1 MMPPQGTVYRMLAHA
16 QTAFLPMLQTV
27 GAIQGKLE
35 LAPRLRQLAILRVA
49 QRDGCEYEL
58 VQHEVISRIEGVPEE
73 QIASLRAGRATG
85 GEFDETDT
93 LVLRFVDEVL
103 DQIEAGESTFA
114 AMTQRFSAREI
125 VELLVVIGQYHAM
138 AMLLRST
145 ALEPQPPLDA
155 EAILAARGG
164 AQRWKIEP
172 SPALARERQAGAR
185 PNRRGRER
193 RTGSLRDDQR
203 AFTRQR
209 LKEAALEVIARDG
222 YPSATIDEI
231 AATAGASRAT
241 FYLHFKSKADLIR
254 ELVETVPDRDR
265 EHIWAGLSRLRD
277 PDPETVR
284 AWLDEVIALYDAQRL
299 YFLAVEQAVAGGA
312 RVDRGLLPTGRPVPR
327 PGRTGFPRGRRG
339 RPRAPVAAVGPAQPG
354 FCFLWRVRGIEL
366 EEERTMTR
374 LTQIWHDALS
384 ARQ

>member
-1 MMPPQGTVYRMLAHA
+1 MRLPLLDESTAPADVREALAVMPPQGTVYRMLAHA

-155 EAILAARGG
+155 EAILAAR
-164 AQRWKIEP
+164 
-172 SPALARERQAGAR
+172 ARR
-185 PNRRGRER
+185 
-193 RTGSLRDDQR
+193 
-203 AFTRQR
+203 
-209 LKEAALEVIARDG
+209 AALE
-222 YPSATIDEI
+222 
-231 AATAGASRAT
+231 
-241 FYLHFKSKADLIR
+241 
-254 ELVETVPDRDR
+254 DR
-265 EHIWAGLSRLRD
+265 
-277 PDPETVR
+277 
-284 AWLDEVIALYDAQRL
+284 
-299 YFLAVEQAVAGGA
+299 
-312 RVDRGLLPTGRPVPR
+312 
-327 PGRTGFPRGRRG
+327 
-339 RPRAPVAAVGPAQPG
+339 AQPG
-354 FCFLWRVRGIEL
+354 SR
-366 EEERTMTR
+366 
-374 LTQIWHDALS
+374 S
-384 ARQ
+384 